1 MTTVL
6 QGETEPAGEAPLV
19 LQERRGHVA
28 VLTLNRPERMN
39 VLTGAMLATLDGA
52 LHAAGED
59 PDVRVI
65 VLAATG
71 RAFSAGHDLSELAD
85 APQADVEALFTQC
98 TRMMERVRLNPKP
111 VIARVQGVAAAAG
124 CQLVAS
130 CDLAVAAEDARFGTT
145 GVKAGLFCS
154 TPMVPLSRVVSS
166 KKSLEMLLTGRLISA
181 TEAEA
186 IGLVNRVAPAEEL
199 EAATNALAE
208 EIAANSPYAVQL
220 GKRAFYEQQPLDYA
234 GAYDVGQRA
243 IVENTVHADGQEGIH
258 AFLSKRP
265 ARWQEE

>member
-1 MTTVL
+1 MTTAL
-6 QGETEPAGEAPLV
+6 QGQAEPVGEAPLV
-19 LQERRGHVA
+19 LREQQGHVA

-52 LHAAGED
+52 LQAAGED
-59 PDVRVI
+59 PAVRVI
-65 VLAATG
+65 VLGATG
-71 RAFSAGHDLSELAD
+71 RAFSAGHDLAELAD

-98 TRMMERVRLNPKP
+98 TRMMERVRRNPKP

-130 CDLAVAAEDARFGTT
+130 CDLAVAADTARFGTT

-154 TPMVPLSRVVSS
+154 TPMVPLSRVAPA
-166 KKSLEMLLTGRLISA
+166 KKSLEMLLTGRLVSA
-181 TEAEA
+181 AEAEA
-186 IGLVNRVAPAEEL
+186 IGLVNRVVPADEL
-199 EAATNALAE
+199 DEATRALAG

-220 GKRAFYEQQPLDYA
+220 GKRAFYEQQPLDYE
-234 GAYDVGQRA
+234 GAYAVGQRA

-258 AFLSKRP
+258 AFLNKRP
-265 ARWQEE
+265 ARWHED